1 MTDASQAAASAAAD
15 STAALSCTRDPTE
28 LAGWLRLTETPGVG
42 PVAARQLLAAFGLP
56 QDIFAQ
62 PYAALAK
69 VLPERQARAVLAEP
83 DDTLAALI
91 ECTVAWVNEPG
102 NAIFTLADRKSVV

>member
-15 STAALSCTRDPTE
+15 PADPLTSTRDAAE
-28 LAGWLRLTETPGVG
+28 LAAWLRLTETPGVG

-62 PYAALAK
+62 PY
-69 VLPERQARAVLAEP
+69 
-83 DDTLAALI
+83 
-91 ECTVAWVNEPG
+91 
-102 NAIFTLADRKSVV
+102 S